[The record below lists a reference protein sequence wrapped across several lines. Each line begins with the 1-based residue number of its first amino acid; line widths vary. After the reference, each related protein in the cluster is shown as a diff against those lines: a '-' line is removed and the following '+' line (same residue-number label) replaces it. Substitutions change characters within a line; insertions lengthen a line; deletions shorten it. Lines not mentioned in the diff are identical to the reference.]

1 MKAVMLAAALALAA
15 PAAAPC
21 EDAPRYLLIAHRVTG
36 GDLISF
42 SEVFPDQATAEAM
55 AERVGVCGFW
65 RVDPG
70 SAVSSL
76 VPPGAV
82 IQVFVH
88 GLEGPPPAQLEQG
101 APVPPPP
108 TAERIVNCAAA
119 GRSRLAVVKH

>member
-1 MKAVMLAAALALAA
+1 MKPLLLAAAVLAAA
-15 PAAAPC
+15 PAAAQL
-21 EDAPRYLLIAHRVTG
+21 EDGPRYLLIAHRVTG

-42 SEVFPDQATAEAM
+42 SEVFADQATAEAQ
-55 AERVGVCGFW
+55 AEKVGLCGFW

-76 VPPGAV
+76 VPPGSV
-82 IQVFVH
+82 VQVFVH
-88 GLEGPPPAQLEQG
+88 GLEGPPPAQLEHG

-119 GRSRLAVVKH
+119 GRARLTAQPR